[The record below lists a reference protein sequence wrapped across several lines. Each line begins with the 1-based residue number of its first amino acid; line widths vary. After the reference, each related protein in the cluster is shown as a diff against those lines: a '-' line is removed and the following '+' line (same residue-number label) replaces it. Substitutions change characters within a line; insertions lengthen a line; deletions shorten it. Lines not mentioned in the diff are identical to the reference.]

1 MDNLNLKSNDAAE
14 EEIGSETDAL
24 PVQKKRKTAL
34 DKLLGAETEHVTG
47 LSTREELEKFFSE
60 APILR
65 DCSSD
70 WWSSNATL
78 YLVIWLKISL
88 TYLPHLPHQS
98 VFFL

>member
-24 PVQKKRKTAL
+24 NNEPVQKKRKTAL

-65 DCSSD
+65 DCSPSD
-70 WWSSNATL
+70 WWSSNASRFPL
-78 YLVIWLKISL
+78 LSKF
-88 TYLPHLPHQS
+88 P
-98 VFFL
+98 